1 MEMEETTTPQ
11 PDLIRAVNGFQSTKP
26 PAAVIKLSAKFLRS
40 FTQNLHKMA
49 RLRPE
54 DDILIAEMK
63 AGGATLQEIANAFGI
78 SKHAAW
84 LHTKKSREIIRELKK
99 NVLMHYL
106 DEALLNLDYLENCA
120 MAEFERAGEND
131 PKWIG
136 TILAIIRERSKLLD
150 LSGFVREQRAAAG
163 TAPTLILHEDDAGLY
178 AELDTAA
185 ACGKF

>member
-1 MEMEETTTPQ
+1 
-11 PDLIRAVNGFQSTKP
+11 
-26 PAAVIKLSAKFLRS
+26 
-40 FTQNLHKMA
+40 MA

-84 LHTKKSREIIRELKK
+84 LHTQKSREIIRELKGS
-99 NVLMHYL
+99 VLMHYL

-131 PKWIG
+131 PKWIA
-136 TILAIIRERSKLLD
+136 TVLAIIRARSNLLD

-163 TAPTLILHEDDAGLY
+163 TAPTLILREDDAGIY
-178 AELDTAA
+178 AEPDTAPA
-185 ACGKF
+185 GP